1 MKIKYF
7 KYFWFI
13 VTLGLFVFLMFSV
26 RIKTKTD
33 IRNRIYQQ
41 WERHFVVKDGNE
53 AYIKT
58 TNDKD
63 KDIVLSESQSYG
75 MLITVRA
82 AQKGLAS
89 QQDFERLY
97 KYYLSHR
104 IEGSQLMSWEQIV
117 QKSSKNVDEH
127 NATDGDLYIA
137 YALIEASKQWPSQKD
152 EYQTQSKAI
161 LQDILKYNYNEN
173 TGILTVGNWANRDSK
188 YYNLMR
194 TSDALPKQFQ
204 SFYEVT
210 KDKKW
215 LSISDKMLS
224 SLETISS
231 QTETGLIPDF
241 IWVDQS
247 GVRNVKPH
255 TISSQFDSTYSY
267 NACRLPYHLAQSRD
281 ERSQKIVQKMMA
293 FFMKEKRIY
302 AGYDLQGHAL
312 NQYQAGSFL
321 APITYAAN
329 TGEGN
334 LKLLQQNKY
343 IFTQDLPLD
352 NYYDAT
358 MITMIALELF

>member
-173 TGILTVGNWANRDSK
+173 TGI
-188 YYNLMR
+188 
-194 TSDALPKQFQ
+194 
-204 SFYEVT
+204 
-210 KDKKW
+210 
-215 LSISDKMLS
+215 
-224 SLETISS
+224 
-231 QTETGLIPDF
+231 
-241 IWVDQS
+241 
-247 GVRNVKPH
+247 
-255 TISSQFDSTYSY
+255 
-267 NACRLPYHLAQSRD
+267 
-281 ERSQKIVQKMMA
+281 
-293 FFMKEKRIY
+293 
-302 AGYDLQGHAL
+302 
-312 NQYQAGSFL
+312 
-321 APITYAAN
+321 
-329 TGEGN
+329 
-334 LKLLQQNKY
+334 
-343 IFTQDLPLD
+343 
-352 NYYDAT
+352 
-358 MITMIALELF
+358 